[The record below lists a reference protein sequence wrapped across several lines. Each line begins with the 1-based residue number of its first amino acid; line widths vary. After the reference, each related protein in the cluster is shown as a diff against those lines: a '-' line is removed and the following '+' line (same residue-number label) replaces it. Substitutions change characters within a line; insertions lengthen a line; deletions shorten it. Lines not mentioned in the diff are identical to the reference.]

1 MSDYQK
7 LLRLRKLASLSN
19 AVLIN
24 SSSFSFYKHLEV
36 KLQERVEK
44 EFRDRTAEEACIIRD
59 IKKNNLRCVE
69 RKIKQHRDGEFF
81 VQIQENVREKDVHLF
96 HKFNDKNLDL
106 IELFI
111 MGDALKRSGVNSVTA
126 YLPYIPYQRQ
136 DKKDDGRVPITAKL
150 IFDLIS
156 ASMGKRLKRLVTF
169 DLHARQEQGHFDG
182 PLDELSAV
190 PEFARYYRHRFREE
204 YATERPG
211 VMVISP
217 DAGGAKR
224 AEYLAGL
231 LGTQYLVLDK
241 KRTGHGEAETRFY
254 LPADVKNKKV
264 ILVDDIIDS
273 GSSLVGEYE
282 NNKPGP
288 VQYLQSREAEVYI
301 CATHAVL
308 SQKNG
313 ITAEERFRRAG
324 APVLFTDSIPPKY
337 PGYYEENKDWMG
349 IISLD
354 YAMAKA
360 FYCNQVGESIS
371 TFLDRREKVLI
382 GKQGL
387 DFIVKRDDSGIFD
400 LVDETSID

>member
-150 IFDLIS
+150 IFDLI
-156 ASMGKRLKRLVTF
+156 V
-169 DLHARQEQGHFDG
+169 
-182 PLDELSAV
+182 
-190 PEFARYYRHRFREE
+190 
-204 YATERPG
+204 
-211 VMVISP
+211 
-217 DAGGAKR
+217 
-224 AEYLAGL
+224 L
-231 LGTQYLVLDK
+231 LWG
-241 KRTGHGEAETRFY
+241 
-254 LPADVKNKKV
+254 
-264 ILVDDIIDS
+264 ID
-273 GSSLVGEYE
+273 
-282 NNKPGP
+282 
-288 VQYLQSREAEVYI
+288 
-301 CATHAVL
+301 
-308 SQKNG
+308 
-313 ITAEERFRRAG
+313 
-324 APVLFTDSIPPKY
+324 
-337 PGYYEENKDWMG
+337 
-349 IISLD
+349 
-354 YAMAKA
+354 
-360 FYCNQVGESIS
+360 
-371 TFLDRREKVLI
+371 
-382 GKQGL
+382 
-387 DFIVKRDDSGIFD
+387 
-400 LVDETSID
+400 